1 MKTCRRGRRW
11 VLLVGLLGFA
21 IAVERDARAEWQPD
35 PDDRLQVR
43 AAAAVARFEQ
53 RMPRTERFFEE
64 AYGYAVFPAIRRFGI
79 GLGASWGPGL
89 VIAQDRV
96 VGTTKFRQFTSG
108 IQAGVRVFSMIVF
121 FKDEE
126 ALEYYKRGLWQFVGH
141 SGVSFAKFGASGD
154 PGYNSGVAIFTN
166 TKTGLML
173 EAAIS
178 GARYPYRPLQSEQR
192 ARDEDAEEA
201 ERAFQE

>member
-1 MKTCRRGRRW
+1 MKRCRPGRRC
-11 VLLVGLLGFA
+11 VLIVGLLSFA
-21 IAVERDARAEWQPD
+21 IAVGRDARAEWQPD
-35 PDDRLQVR
+35 PGDRLQVR

-64 AYGYAVFPAIRRFGI
+64 AYGYAVFPTIRRFGF

-126 ALEYYKRGLWQFVGH
+126 ALEHYKRGGWKFVGH
-141 SGVSFAKFGASGD
+141 SGVSFAKFGVSAD
-154 PGYNSGVAIFTN
+154 AGYDSGVAIFT
-166 TKTGLML
+166 KTRGGLMF

-178 GARYPYRPLQSEQR
+178 GARYPYRPLQVEPTTGD
-192 ARDEDAEEA
+192 DEPLVE
-201 ERAFQE
+201 